1 MAAPNFMFP
10 QGGNVYGA
18 NPYQQALMQYQTNS
32 MGQTQYTTFINV
44 QSEEAA
50 RRCDIPPNT
59 TANFINTNEGFIYIK
74 TAGSSILEPGKFI
87 KIRLVE
93 ETEEQANTTE
103 EVAKPQVNLD
113 DYITKSEFESKF
125 KPFESTIA
133 EMQEVVKE
141 LKG

>member
-10 QGGNVYGA
+10 QNGNVYGA
-18 NPYQQALMQYQTNS
+18 NPYQQALMQYQANS
-32 MGQTQYTTFINV
+32 MGQLQYTSFLNV

-50 RRCDIPPNT
+50 RQCDLPPNT
-59 TANFINTNEGFIYIK
+59 TGNFINTNAGYIYIK
-74 TAGSSILEPGKFI
+74 TTGSSILEPGKFI

-93 ETEEQANTTE
+93 ETEEQNNTTE
-103 EVAKPQVNLD
+103 ESAKPQINLD
-113 DYITKSEFESKF
+113 EYMTKSEFESKF